1 VITLAR
7 PGGAPARTP
16 GGMLR
21 DLTEAVCAVAGRML
35 GLPDE
40 EDPR

>member
-1 VITLAR
+1 MAD
-7 PGGAPARTP
+7 PGQPAPESAVA
-16 GGMLR
+16 MLR
-21 DLTEAVCAVAGRML
+21 DLTEAAAAVARRML